1 MPTFDACF
9 PMTKKFT
16 VFLLINNPKCT
27 GIVRSI
33 IVSTQKI
40 EVTQFLDMN
49 EWSGLMIMAS
59 ENFPWWKA

>member
-33 IVSTQKI
+33 IVSTRKI

-49 EWSGLMIMAS
+49 EWFNDNG
-59 ENFPWWKA
+59 F